1 MSESLP
7 PTVEPT
13 AEACAC
19 CAEPEA
25 AEREAL
31 DREALPLHAACRLD
45 PKGQRQQR
53 DRYRAIG
60 KHLDRL
66 EREPER
72 LTAWLGTEVDLALV
86 QETIDVERDCC
97 PFYEIGFDSS
107 ERRLSLSV
115 ASPDQDPALDA
126 IRFALT
132 GSVEKRSACSS
143 KWVSIP
149 ATSTRRERT
158 AAGAEPSELM
168 RSARLGAVGP
178 QHQFACSRPPLQA

>member
-19 CAEPEA
+19 CAEPAA

-72 LTAWLGTEVDLALV
+72 LTAWLGPRS
-86 QETIDVERDCC
+86 ISPWSR
-97 PFYEIGFDSS
+97 
-107 ERRLSLSV
+107 RRLTSRETAARS
-115 ASPDQDPALDA
+115 
-126 IRFALT
+126 T
-132 GSVEKRSACSS
+132 RSASTLPS
-143 KWVSIP
+143 AGSPSPWRVPTK
-149 ATSTRRERT
+149 TRRSTR
-158 AAGAEPSELM
+158 
-168 RSARLGAVGP
+168 SA
-178 QHQFACSRPPLQA
+178 SR

>member
-53 DRYRAIG
+53 DR
-60 KHLDRL
+60 
-66 EREPER
+66 
-72 LTAWLGTEVDLALV
+72 
-86 QETIDVERDCC
+86 
-97 PFYEIGFDSS
+97 
-107 ERRLSLSV
+107 
-115 ASPDQDPALDA
+115 
-126 IRFALT
+126 
-132 GSVEKRSACSS
+132 
-143 KWVSIP
+143 
-149 ATSTRRERT
+149 
-158 AAGAEPSELM
+158 
-168 RSARLGAVGP
+168 
-178 QHQFACSRPPLQA
+178 